1 MGILNPNH
9 QNEKRVIIIKDLTE
23 ILPQVIL
30 YIVTGY
36 LIYST
41 YHFTRIKQIDDK
53 NTEHI
58 LMSSL
63 VIGYIYCELI
73 NLIPIYACQEIYIL
87 GMIICAVLLG
97 YLLGKLIQNKYI
109 VSILDFLKIRET
121 GNDYYWNDLL
131 DKSKSMK
138 AKIIINNKI
147 YEGMIHY
154 IESKSNSPNIILSSY
169 IVKNLNN
176 VVIEDKRSDNN
187 KVIILNTLK
196 ADSVE
201 VIYDSDSYM
210 CKDIQELCD
219 VNLKDAEKY
228 K

>member
-1 MGILNPNH
+1 M
-9 QNEKRVIIIKDLTE
+9 IIIKDLTE

-73 NLIPIYACQEIYIL
+73 NLIPIYTCQEIYIL
-87 GMIICAVLLG
+87 GMIICSVLLG

-138 AKIIINNKI
+138 TKIIINNKI

-176 VVIEDKRSDNN
+176 VVIEDKRRDNN

-219 VNLKDAEKY
+219 VNLKDTEKY

>member
-1 MGILNPNH
+1 M
-9 QNEKRVIIIKDLTE
+9 IIIKDLTE

-73 NLIPIYACQEIYIL
+73 NLILIYTCQEIYIL
-87 GMIICAVLLG
+87 GMIICSVLLG

>member
-1 MGILNPNH
+1 M
-9 QNEKRVIIIKDLTE
+9 IIIKDLTE

-58 LMSSL
+58 LTSSL

-87 GMIICAVLLG
+87 GMIICSVLLG

-219 VNLKDAEKY
+219 VNLKDTEKY

>member
-1 MGILNPNH
+1 M
-9 QNEKRVIIIKDLTE
+9 IIIKDLTE

-138 AKIIINNKI
+138 
-147 YEGMIHY
+147 E
-154 IESKSNSPNIILSSY
+154 
-169 IVKNLNN
+169 
-176 VVIEDKRSDNN
+176 
-187 KVIILNTLK
+187 
-196 ADSVE
+196 
-201 VIYDSDSYM
+201 
-210 CKDIQELCD
+210 
-219 VNLKDAEKY
+219 
-228 K
+228 

>member
-1 MGILNPNH
+1 M
-9 QNEKRVIIIKDLTE
+9 IIIKDLTE

-154 IESKSNSPNIILSSY
+154 IEIKSNSPNIILSSY

>member
-1 MGILNPNH
+1 M
-9 QNEKRVIIIKDLTE
+9 IIIKDLIE

-63 VIGYIYCELI
+63 VIGYIYCKLI
-73 NLIPIYACQEIYIL
+73 NLIPIYTCQGIYVL
-87 GMIICAVLLG
+87 GMIVSSILLG
-97 YLLGKLIQNKYI
+97 YLFGRLAQNKYI
-109 VSILDFLKIRET
+109 ISILDFLKIRQT

-138 AKIIINNKI
+138 AKIIINNNI

-169 IVKNLNN
+169 TVKNLSNI
-176 VVIEDKRSDNN
+176 VIEDKRSDNN
-187 KVIILNTLK
+187 KIIILNTSK

-201 VIYDSDSYM
+201 IIYDSDSYM
-210 CKDIQELCD
+210 CKDIQGLCD
-219 VNLKDAEKY
+219 VNLKNAEKY